1 MGGEC
6 GTGRIDAIY
15 DHAVPTF
22 RFEESSWRVIVRRV
36 AVTTAVV
43 CVVTMILQA
52 WRADAPNLLMWQLVL
67 ALTVGVSILTVP
79 WVAWCG
85 RQRVARRR
93 LGALLVLTIAV
104 GGLLGLLVV
113 AAAYVDNTNHP
124 VPWPIATVAM
134 FLPLSLLAPRIAA
147 SGRRVAM
154 IAVTNLAVGA
164 FVLDA
169 ARRCV
174 DDDCLPLP
182 LPYSLA
188 GVGGLWFI
196 VTELAPF
203 GTFPGDRE
211 ATSATRRARSSP
223 MRRVTHLADRAGRGD
238 RRTAVRPHRCQFT
251 RVRRDCPHG
260 AHPRP
265 GTRRHIVR

>member
-1 MGGEC
+1 LIWE
-6 GTGRIDAIY
+6 
-15 DHAVPTF
+15 
-22 RFEESSWRVIVRRV
+22 
-36 AVTTAVV
+36 
-43 CVVTMILQA
+43 
-52 WRADAPNLLMWQLVL
+52 LVL
-67 ALTVGVSILTVP
+67 ALTVGIGILTVP

-85 RQRVARRR
+85 RRRVARRR
-93 LGALLVLTIAV
+93 LGALLVLTLAV
-104 GGLLGLLVV
+104 SGLLGLLVV

-134 FLPLSLLAPRIAA
+134 FLPLGLLATRIAG

-164 FVLDA
+164 VVLDA

-211 ATSATRRARSSP
+211 ARSATRRVRLSP
-223 MRRVTHLADRAGRGD
+223 IRRVRISLIALVVVIAAVLFVRSDANSPECDEIARTVRTLDRA
-238 RRTAVRPHRCQFT
+238 
-251 RVRRDCPHG
+251 RV
-260 AHPRP
+260 
-265 GTRRHIVR
+265 GTSLDDVVTLQTIDTELLALRARATEIGC